1 MNFVSVLINYDF
13 LKEVIRVN
21 TNFKFFNLIHKTY
34 ICSKLIIMAG
44 NSYGTLYKV
53 TTFGESHGE
62 ALGGI
67 IDGCPSGIKLDF
79 EAIELDMARRK
90 PGQSAIVTQRKEPD
104 AVQFLSGIF
113 EGKTTGT
120 PIGFIIPNTN
130 QKSDDYS
137 HIKDNYRPSHAD
149 YVYDQ
154 KYGFRDYRG
163 GGRSSARETASR
175 VVAGAI
181 AKQMLPE
188 IKINAYVS
196 SVGPIH
202 LETPYQ
208 ELDFSKTESNP
219 VRCPDEKS
227 AAIMEEYIRDIRKQG
242 DTVGG
247 VVSCVIQNVPV
258 GLGEPVFDKLHA
270 ELGKAMLSINAVKGF
285 EYGSGFSGSE
295 MKGSEHNDLYNPD
308 GTTKTNLSGGI
319 QGGISNG
326 MDIYFRVAFK
336 PVATIMQTQDSLDN
350 KGNIKPMTGKGRH
363 DPCVV
368 PRAVPIVEAMAAIVL
383 ADFYLI
389 NKTY

>member
-1 MNFVSVLINYDF
+1 
-13 LKEVIRVN
+13 
-21 TNFKFFNLIHKTY
+21 
-34 ICSKLIIMAG
+34 
-44 NSYGTLYKV
+44 
-53 TTFGESHGE
+53 
-62 ALGGI
+62 
-67 IDGCPSGIKLDF
+67 
-79 EAIELDMARRK
+79 
-90 PGQSAIVTQRKEPD
+90 
-104 AVQFLSGIF
+104 
-113 EGKTTGT
+113 
-120 PIGFIIPNTN
+120 
-130 QKSDDYS
+130 
-137 HIKDNYRPSHAD
+137 
-149 YVYDQ
+149 
-154 KYGFRDYRG
+154 
-163 GGRSSARETASR
+163 
-175 VVAGAI
+175 VAGAV

-196 SVGPIH
+196 SVGPIY
-202 LETPYQ
+202 LEKPYQ
-208 ELDFSKTESNP
+208 ELDFSKIENNP
-219 VRCPDEKS
+219 VRCPDEES

-247 VVSCVIQNVPV
+247 TVSCVIQNVPV

-285 EYGSGFSGSE
+285 EFGSGFSGSK

-336 PVATIMQTQDSLDN
+336 PVATIMQKQESLDN
-350 KGNIKPMTGKGRH
+350 QGNITEMTGKGRH

-389 NKTY
+389 NKTYNPNF